1 LTREAPTDFCA
12 ERGGSLVDESNPA
25 LQGFLS
31 WELWRRHRGDPSGQ
45 YWLGAQ
51 RDVLDPKNWKWISGK
66 TVTVSFWNLPGG
78 NEDCARYLYSCAQ
91 SRDLLT
97 NQREEL
103 LRIRICNFY
112 EESK

>member
-1 LTREAPTDFCA
+1 MFRLIINCVSYPEFCN

-51 RDVLDPKNWKWISGK
+51 RDALDPKNWKWISGK
-66 TVTVSFWNLPGG
+66 TVTVSRGL
-78 NEDCARYLYSCAQ
+78 RQ
-91 SRDLLT
+91 VQRDL
-97 NQREEL
+97 
-103 LRIRICNFY
+103 
-112 EESK
+112 ESFLGKNIVYDC

>member
-1 LTREAPTDFCA
+1 MFLTRDAPPDFCA

-78 NEDCARYLYSCAQ
+78 NEDCARYLYICA
-91 SRDLLT
+91 SHV
-97 NQREEL
+97 
-103 LRIRICNFY
+103 IC
-112 EESK
+112 